1 MRTKIFNSDEV
12 MGFIKTSV
20 RQPLTDAD
28 FSDDP
33 FDIVAKRE
41 EELGYPMHP
50 RIEPI
55 ELIQKSKV

>member
-12 MGFIKTSV
+12 IGFIKTSV
-20 RQPLTDAD
+20 HQPSTDSD
-28 FSDDP
+28 FGDDP
-33 FDIVAKRE
+33 FDIVAKHE
-41 EELGYPMHP
+41 EEQGYPMHP